1 MHFGVYEFEV
11 FQDEGCFVAIPYD
24 LEGATQGEDFADLC
38 LMVADWLKVHLES
51 WEVTGTE
58 PPEPTFGNKP
68 RHGGTNMVFGV
79 SAGLETIEKV
89 TASEAARML
98 GVTQGR
104 VSQMVWDARLRG
116 WREGRN
122 TYVSLDSV
130 RARLAERPRAG
141 RPRKAAAGASDPL
154 SGHDAAEPHVALG

>member
-11 FQDEGCFVAIPYD
+11 FQEEGYYIAIPYD
-24 LEGATQGEDFADLC
+24 LEGATQGEDFEDLC
-38 LMVADWLKVHLES
+38 LMVADWLKITLE
-51 WEVTGTE
+51 EYEIRGLE
-58 PPEPTFGNKP
+58 LPKPTFGNTP

-89 TASEAARML
+89 TATEAARML

-104 VSQMVWDARLRG
+104 VSQMIRAAWLHG
-116 WREGRN
+116 WKEGRN

-130 RARLAERPRAG
+130 KARMAERPRAG
-141 RPRKAAAGASDPL
+141 RPRKAAATAS
-154 SGHDAAEPHVALG
+154 